1 MAFNATIIQ
10 PVSQPSSSSQPLVAT
25 DATLLSMLVLSVY
38 AASKSKKEFRKLKR
52 RFLWTAF
59 KLRIQSVFAPKKAA
73 TERRVILYVLIGIL
87 ALILIFYAP
96 IAALIVALIGLILY
110 LSGVI

>member
-1 MAFNATIIQ
+1 
-10 PVSQPSSSSQPLVAT
+10 
-25 DATLLSMLVLSVY
+25 MLVLSVY

-59 KLRIQSVFAPKKAA
+59 KLKIKSMFRPRKRESDRKIL
-73 TERRVILYVLIGIL
+73 LYVLIGIL

-96 IAALIVALIGLILY
+96 IAALVVALIGLILY
-110 LSGVI
+110 LAGVI